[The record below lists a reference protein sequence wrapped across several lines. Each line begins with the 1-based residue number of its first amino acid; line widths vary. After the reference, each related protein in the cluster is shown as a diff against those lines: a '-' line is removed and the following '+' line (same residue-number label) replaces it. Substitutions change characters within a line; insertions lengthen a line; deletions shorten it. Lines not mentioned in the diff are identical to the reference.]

1 MRRNF
6 LKQQEKTKSLLNKG
20 TPVKLIIDFSSET
33 RMQEDSTFKMLE
45 EKKLSIKNPMSRKLS
60 FRNEDEIT
68 FPDEQNRI
76 CC

>member
-20 TPVKLIIDFSSET
+20 TPVKLIIDFSLET

-45 EKKLSIKNPMSRKLS
+45 EKKTIN
-60 FRNEDEIT
+60 
-68 FPDEQNRI
+68 
-76 CC
+76 